1 MTILRCHRS
10 LLVCS
15 AVVAAL
21 ASAVTPTS
29 ASTPR
34 AWVELDARSAAECS
48 RLAGLADAKVGAPIR
63 FGDDLGVDVRVV
75 TGIPPNARHDAESVA
90 MLCAFHR
97 SSGRVEAVEAPE
109 AAMLTALP
117 AAPEIRGI
125 SWRAQD
131 IGGGGIIDRSRA
143 TLVLGAD
150 GSVSGIA
157 SCNAYSGRYTLDGGV
172 LAIGELSLA
181 SEKSCAPSLMNQ
193 ERRFVEVLGAV
204 RSVELLPT
212 GALLMSGPDRQS
224 LRFFPETSR

>member
-1 MTILRCHRS
+1 
-10 LLVCS
+10 
-15 AVVAAL
+15 
-21 ASAVTPTS
+21 
-29 ASTPR
+29 
-34 AWVELDARSAAECS
+34 
-48 RLAGLADAKVGAPIR
+48 
-63 FGDDLGVDVRVV
+63 
-75 TGIPPNARHDAESVA
+75 

-97 SSGRVEAVEAPE
+97 SSGRVEVVEAPE

-117 AAPEIRGI
+117 AAPEIRGLT
-125 SWRAQD
+125 WRAED
-131 IGGGGIIDRSRA
+131 IGGSGIIDRSRA

-157 SCNAYSGRYTLDGGV
+157 SCNAYSGRYTLEGGV

-193 ERRFVEVLGAV
+193 ETRFVEVLGSV